1 MLCEELGGSFVAGV
15 VLVHGFNQG
24 FLGSFFKVV
33 SDFYWKDVQKVQP
46 SQVQLFVGFYYL
58 PWILKPLW
66 GLLTDVFPISGYK
79 RRPYFLLSGALKSSS
94 SSSPIRKRLSLDRF
108 FLGGWGDVGVLGAA
122 SALTISMYGKMPVV
136 FANVCLIGVTAGTA
150 IAEVVIDACV
160 ARNSIERPELA
171 PDMQS
176 LCGVSAA
183 MGALLGYSTSG
194 VFVHKLGA
202 QVKMHSIDLPPIVYA
217 MKA

>member
-1 MLCEELGGSFVAGV
+1 MAVAAAASPPSTRHGREPLLAQPVRWLRMLCEELGGSFVAGV

-108 FLGGWGDVGVLGAA
+108 FLGGVGGGVGIDDFDVREDVGGVRQRLLDRSEGGDGHCRGGDRCVRGQEQYRAPGA
-122 SALTISMYGKMPVV
+122 
-136 FANVCLIGVTAGTA
+136 
-150 IAEVVIDACV
+150 
-160 ARNSIERPELA
+160 
-171 PDMQS
+171 
-176 LCGVSAA
+176 
-183 MGALLGYSTSG
+183 GA
-194 VFVHKLGA
+194 
-202 QVKMHSIDLPPIVYA
+202 
-217 MKA
+217 